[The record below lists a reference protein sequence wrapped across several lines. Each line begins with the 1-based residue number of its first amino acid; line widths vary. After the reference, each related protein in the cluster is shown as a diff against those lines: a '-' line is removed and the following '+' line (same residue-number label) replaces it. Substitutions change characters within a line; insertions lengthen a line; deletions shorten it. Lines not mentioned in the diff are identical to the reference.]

1 MCAGIF
7 MMRLFFHCTVFLFA
21 LFIAMS
27 SPMYV
32 LAQDASASFSAET
45 ASSTAEP
52 VLYEYEASEP
62 EVKEFEVGVVLEI
75 LEEESF
81 DVQGSLV
88 FVQRLKVSNTTTG
101 EISEVQVGD
110 EYQPLL
116 ADQKYTVGDKIIL
129 TSQLD
134 YEANEYTVVVDRY
147 RIPVLAFLVVAFFL
161 LVTAVGG
168 LRGMLSILGMFST
181 FGILGWFLLPQ
192 ILAGASPVLM
202 GVIAAVVAGAVT
214 IYLAHGIS
222 RKSHVAFVSI
232 VVVLCVV
239 LLLSSFVVRAT
250 HLLGLGDEQAYFL
263 QFAEYGTINLQGLF
277 LAGIII
283 GAFGVLDDIVV
294 AQVSVVEQL
303 MAANKKLSR
312 QDLYFRALEVGKDH
326 VASLVNTLVMAYA
339 GASLP
344 LFLLMFVDT
353 GIPLWVKINDQV
365 VAEEIVRTLTGS
377 IGLVLA
383 VPLTT
388 LLAVYLLS
396 PKDAQK
402 QVQKYGAGHHHH
414 H

>member
-1 MCAGIF
+1 MK
-7 MMRLFFHCTVFLFA
+7 RLFFHCTVFLFA

-27 SPMYV
+27 APMYAV
-32 LAQDASASFSAET
+32 AQDASASLSAET
-45 ASSTAEP
+45 ASSAAEP

-62 EVKEFEVGVVLEI
+62 EVKEFEVGIVLEI

-101 EISEVQVGD
+101 EVSEVQVGD

-116 ADQKYTVGDKIIL
+116 ADQKYSVGDKIIL

-168 LRGMLSILGMFST
+168 VRGMLSILGMFST

-192 ILAGASPVLM
+192 ILAGANPVLM
-202 GVIAAVVAGAVT
+202 SVIAAVVAGAVT

-239 LLLSSFVVRAT
+239 LFLSSFVVRAT

-263 QFAEYGTINLQGLF
+263 QFADYGTINLQGLF

-283 GAFGVLDDIVV
+283 GAFGVLDDIVI

-388 LLAVYLLS
+388 LLSVYLLS
-396 PKDAQK
+396 PEEAQK
-402 QVQKYGAGHHHH
+402 QIKKHGAGHLHHH
-414 H
+414 